1 MKKAAL
7 VPKFYNI
14 MTSEGSDEATMF
26 LYGFIGSWYE
36 WDNEVG
42 YKDVGIKDMEFIKE
56 FEALTS
62 KYKKVHLRIN
72 SPGGEVFHGSAMV
85 TAIRNCTSCEVHT
98 WLDGV
103 AASMSGVIWL
113 AGHKR
118 HAAKNGMLMLH
129 NASNFEWGNA
139 KHMRTMADT
148 LDKFDES
155 LIIACADA
163 VGMDEKEM
171 RTKCFDYTDK
181 WFNFNDL
188 KAEGWIS
195 EEATYQSAD
204 PVPTNLTKMPYRD
217 LVAFYQAKQQ
227 AAPRASDDESESG
240 GGIMTSLKKIFEDAK
255 NDIREILNPS
265 SSKDS
270 DMTIEDFKASL
281 ADGTLKLDDV
291 TAHLQSLTPPP
302 PVEQAA
308 PPAGPTNA
316 DDPAALRATIT
327 QMQEKFTALEARL
340 TALGAQPGAGKSTPT
355 LPDNDPAQ
363 PAGGSP
369 TAAQLLEAE
378 NQRMLEAARSGETVM
393 FAPAVK

>member
-7 VPKFYNI
+7 LPKFYNI
-14 MTSEGSDEATMF
+14 MTSEGSDEATIF
-26 LYGFIGSWYE
+26 LYGYIGTWYE
-36 WDNEVG
+36 WDSEEG
-42 YKDVGIKDMEFIKE
+42 YKDVGLKDMEFIKE

-85 TAIRNCTSCEVHT
+85 TAIRNCTNCEVHT

-139 KHMRTMADT
+139 KHMRNMADT

-171 RTKCFDYTDK
+171 REKCFDYTDK
-181 WFNFNDL
+181 WFSFNDL
-188 KAEGWIS
+188 KAEGWLT
-195 EEATYQSAD
+195 EEDAYQSAD

-227 AAPRASDDESESG
+227 PAATRASDDADG
-240 GGIMTSLKKIFEDAK
+240 GGIITSLKKIFEDAK

-265 SSKDS
+265 SSNDDS
-270 DMTIEDFKASL
+270 DMTIEEFKASL

-291 TAHLQSLTPPP
+291 TAHLQSLTPPAP
-302 PVEQAA
+302 PAA

-327 QMQEKFTALEARL
+327 AMEEKFTALEARL

-355 LPDNDPAQ
+355 LPENDPAQ

-369 TAAQLLEAE
+369 TAAQILEAE
-378 NQRMLEAARSGETVM
+378 NQRMLAAAQSGEAVM